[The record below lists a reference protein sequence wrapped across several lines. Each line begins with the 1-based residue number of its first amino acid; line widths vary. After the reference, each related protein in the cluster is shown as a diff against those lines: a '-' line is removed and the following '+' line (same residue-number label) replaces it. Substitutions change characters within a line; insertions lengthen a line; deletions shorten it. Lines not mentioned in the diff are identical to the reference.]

1 LSLKSV
7 EFLNALKATVDAL
20 GLNLSATLLGLN
32 FSASAVDEMVAAL
45 EKGDF
50 VPVRLVLEQAY
61 ASDAAQLAVGRPIA
75 DALAVI
81 DQLERQFSKGAS
93 DSALAQEALQT
104 AFGKASSNI
113 AIPTDVLTAN
123 FGKSPL
129 DTPVA
134 TDEDY
139 NFAVQKALFSALS
152 VTDDVDGEASILDD
166 QEIQF
171 VKTRTDAASV
181 AETLLIVASFL
192 RTFSDASSTSDAV
205 TLGTQK
211 SVVDNLALTDTV
223 TLLYTVNRFFTEA
236 AAVTE
241 SSSKTF
247 SRPRADSAF
256 LGDAATTSPNKG
268 LFETTSFT
276 DAGSLRSQGYADFT
290 YFQEDYVG
298 ASRTFS

>member
-7 EFLNALKATVDAL
+7 EFLNALKATVEAL

-32 FSASAVDEMVAAL
+32 FSASAVEEMVAAL

-75 DALAVI
+75 DVLAVI

-93 DSALAQEALQT
+93 DNAFAQEALQS
-104 AFGKASSNI
+104 AFGKASSNS
-113 AIPTDVLTAN
+113 AIPTDVFTAN
-123 FGKSPL
+123 FGKSTSDVSL
-129 DTPVA
+129 A

-171 VKTRTDAASV
+171 VKARTEIASV
-181 AETLLIVASFL
+181 ADTLLLAVSYL
-192 RTFSDASSTSDAV
+192 RAFSDTSSASDAL
-205 TLGTQK
+205 TLAPQK
-211 SVVDNLALTDTV
+211 SVGENLGLTDTIV
-223 TLLYTVNRFFTEA
+223 LLYTFNRFFTEA
-236 AAVTE
+236 TAVTE
-241 SSSKTF
+241 SISKTF

-256 LGDAATTSPNKG
+256 LGDATTTSPNKG

-276 DAGSLRSQGYADFT
+276 DAGSLRSQGYAAFT

-298 ASRTFS
+298 ASRTFT